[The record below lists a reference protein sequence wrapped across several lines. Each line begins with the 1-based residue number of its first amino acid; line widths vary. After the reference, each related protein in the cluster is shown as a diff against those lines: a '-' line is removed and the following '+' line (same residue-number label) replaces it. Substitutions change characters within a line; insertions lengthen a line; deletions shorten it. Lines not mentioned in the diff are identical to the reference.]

1 MLSTWLPSSIPDE
14 TNLLN
19 ITRAK
24 GSYLYTADGRE
35 LYDGV
40 SSWWCKP
47 LGHCHPIIIDT
58 LARQASLFE
67 HHIPANAT
75 NAVIEELSSRLLGI
89 FTQMDKVMY
98 ASDGSSAIEI
108 AMKLAYEARLL
119 NGEQGK
125 NHFIALSGAYHGET
139 TLTLSVCGID
149 TYKKNYQGL
158 LTQNFFI
165 SDIHYV
171 NSCNDQSWHDSDFNE
186 TLYRKF
192 FNLHAS
198 KCCALIIEPIIQGAN
213 GLKII
218 SQDFLTKLINLAC
231 EYKLYIIAD
240 EIMVGL
246 GRLGC
251 HSVCVS
257 YLGFEPDIVC
267 FAKNLTAGVI
277 PMSAVVINKKITDVF
292 RYYRKLFPH
301 SHTHSCNTL
310 GASVANAYLNHLANS
325 DMLARIKENELGM
338 LKMMQEF
345 ANKYDFII
353 NPRAIGGIAACDLN
367 LSISAISQI
376 FDIGI
381 QCGIYLRPI
390 NNTLY
395 VLPPLNKL
403 SDDIRMI
410 RSLLASVLEILQK
423 WE

>member
-1 MLSTWLPSSIPDE
+1 MLSTWLPASIPDE

-24 GSYLYTADGRE
+24 GSYLYTANGRE

-47 LGHCHPIIIDT
+47 LGHCHPIVTDA

-75 NAVIEELSSRLLGI
+75 NSVIEELSSRLLGI

-119 NGEQGK
+119 NGEQGR

-139 TLTLSVCGID
+139 ALTLSVCGINA
-149 TYKKNYQGL
+149 YKKNYQGI

-165 SDIHYV
+165 PNLTYV
-171 NSCNDQSWHDSDFNE
+171 SSRDDNLWHESNFDE
-186 TLYRKF
+186 ALYRKF
-192 FNLHAS
+192 FELHAS
-198 KCCALIIEPIIQGAN
+198 KCCALIIEPIVQGAN

-218 SQDFLTKLINLAC
+218 SKDFLLRIIHLAR
-231 EYKLYIIAD
+231 EYGLYIVAD

-251 HSVCVS
+251 LSVCVS

-267 FAKNLTAGVI
+267 FAKSLTAGVI
-277 PMSAVVINKKITDVF
+277 SMSAVVINKKITDIF
-292 RYYRKLFPH
+292 RCYRKLFPH

-310 GASVANAYLNHLANS
+310 GASVANAYLNHLKNS
-325 DMLARIKENELGM
+325 DMLVQIKENELRL
-338 LKMMQEF
+338 LKMMQDF
-345 ANKYDFII
+345 SNKYDFII
-353 NPRAIGGIAACDLN
+353 NPRAIGGVAACDLN
-367 LSISAISQI
+367 LPASAISQI
-376 FDIGI
+376 FNLGI

-395 VLPPLNKL
+395 VMPPLHDL
-403 SDDIRMI
+403 TSDSPII
-410 RSLLASVLEILQK
+410 KSLLTMVLEVLQK

>member
-1 MLSTWLPSSIPDE
+1 MLSTWLPASIPDE

-47 LGHCHPIIIDT
+47 LGHCHPIVTDA

-75 NAVIEELSSRLLGI
+75 NSVIEELSSRLLGI

-119 NGEQGK
+119 NGEQGR

-139 TLTLSVCGID
+139 ALTLSVYGINA
-149 TYKKNYQGL
+149 YKKNYQGL
-158 LTQNFFI
+158 LIQNFFI
-165 SDIHYV
+165 QGLIYV
-171 NSCNDQSWHDSDFNE
+171 NSSDEDSWHESDFDE
-186 TLYRKF
+186 ALYREF
-192 FNLHAS
+192 FNQHAS

-213 GLKII
+213 GLRII
-218 SQDFLTKLINLAC
+218 SKDFLSRLIHLAR
-231 EYKLYIIAD
+231 EYGLYIIAD

-257 YLGFEPDIVC
+257 YLEFEPDIVC

-277 PMSAVVINKKITDVF
+277 PMSAVVINKKITDIF

-310 GASVANAYLNHLANS
+310 GASVANAYLNYLANS
-325 DMLARIKENELGM
+325 DMLIEIKQNELGL
-338 LKMMQEF
+338 LKMMQDF
-345 ANKYDFII
+345 ASKYDFII

-367 LSISAISQI
+367 LPASAISQI
-376 FDIGI
+376 FNLGI

-395 VLPPLNKL
+395 VMPPLHDL
-403 SDDIRMI
+403 TSDSPII
-410 RSLLASVLEILQK
+410 KSLLTMVLEVLQK